1 MLSRRVYEQSIKQRI
16 PTVGLHLI
24 ATNRYVQ
31 FLPKMLE
38 TADKYFFVGMIRH
51 IIIYTDNLSLRLVSD
66 RYRTIQFH
74 IIPIP
79 HEGWPHVTLKRF
91 HYFSMFNEPLDY
103 SFYCDVDSAFINPIN
118 VNLLSNELLGTMH
131 PGFVYLNDEL
141 IVKGLKGTV
150 CTNEASTA
158 YIPLDENQVYFCGG
172 FFGGP
177 HSKFM
182 QLTAELKQRIQ
193 TDMDNNVMA
202 DWHDESHLNW
212 YFWKN
217 PPRVLEFPFAMHE
230 PLVTTY
236 ANQCCIVFLDKT
248 VRGGHEEFRKNTP
261 PPSVAQRSI
270 TGIGFKRY

>member
-1 MLSRRVYEQSIKQRI
+1 MLRRRLEQRI

-31 FLPKMLE
+31 FLPKILE
-38 TADKYFFVGMIRH
+38 SVNKYFFPTLNRH
-51 IIIYTDNLSLRLVSD
+51 IIIYTDQSLLMLPRN
-66 RYRTIQFH
+66 YEGMQFH
-74 IIPIP
+74 FIPIQ
-79 HEGWPHVTLKRF
+79 HEGWPYVTLKRF

-103 SFYCDVDSAFINPIN
+103 SFYCDVDSVFIKT
-118 VNLLSNELLGTMH
+118 VSADRLTNELMGTIH
-131 PGFVYLNDEL
+131 PGFVSIEEERV
-141 IVKGLKGTV
+141 IASGKGTV

-158 YIPLDENQVYFCGG
+158 YIPFNENKVYFCGG

-193 TDMDNNVMA
+193 TDMNNNVMA

-217 PPRVLEFPFAMHE
+217 PPTVLQFPFAQQE
-230 PLVTTY
+230 PLYTFY
-236 ANQCCIVFLDKT
+236 LDDCCLVFLNKS
-248 VRGGHEEFRKNTP
+248 VRGGHDEFRKNTP
-261 PPSVAQRSI
+261 PPTQRLKF
-270 TGIGFKRY
+270 TGLGFKRY